1 MKLLKALS
9 LFDLVE
15 YIEGRY
21 AHAATT
27 ITGSLFVIL
36 GGIGS
41 DDCWLCGK
49 DFDPYKVCT
58 INFHCNSIVP
68 IIILSCNW
76 MILLLDDSVT
86 QCQYFI

>member
-1 MKLLKALS
+1 MKSLS
-9 LFDLVE
+9 PHDPLE

-21 AHAATT
+21 AHAATS

-49 DFDPYKVCT
+49 DDYEVLL
-58 INFHCNSIVP
+58 IFHCNSIVP
-68 IIILSCNW
+68 IIILSSNW
-76 MILLLDDSVT
+76 MI
-86 QCQYFI
+86 Q